1 MIVMQGTIK
10 NEWYHCPHGHKTPQ
24 KIEKGTNVENM
35 PIWCK
40 HCKKAYYPKIVN
52 GEIEK

>member
-1 MIVMQGTIK
+1 MQGTIK
-10 NEWYHCPHGHKTPQ
+10 NEWYHCPRGHKTSQ
-24 KIEKGTNVENM
+24 KIEKDTYAVNI

-52 GEIEK
+52 GQVEE